1 MRAPRALGAS
11 LAFAL
16 AAALTLGGCSRQEP
30 AAPVAASAKPAIPDI
45 FAASFPDLD
54 GKMQPMR
61 QWQGKVVVLNFWA
74 SWCPPCRQEIPGF
87 IALQDKY
94 RERGLAFI
102 GLAIDQKQNAQ
113 AFADEIGI
121 NYPVLLGDTRGVD
134 LSSALGNRLGGLP
147 FTVVFDRQ
155 GQVAATELGGVT
167 PAALEKI
174 VKPLL

>member
-1 MRAPRALGAS
+1 MRAPRV
-11 LAFAL
+11 L
-16 AAALTLGGCSRQEP
+16 AAALLAIAAASTLGACSRQEAAAP
-30 AAPVAASAKPAIPDI
+30 AAVSAKPAATDI
-45 FAASFPDLD
+45 FASSFPDFN
-54 GKMQPMR
+54 GKMQSLR

-87 IALQDKY
+87 ITLQDKY
-94 RERGLAFI
+94 RERGLVFI

-121 NYPVLLGDTRGVD
+121 NYPVLLGDAGGVD
-134 LSSALGNRLGGLP
+134 LSSVLGNRLGGLP

-155 GQVAATELGGVT
+155 GRIAATELGGVSS
-167 PAALEKI
+167 AALEKI